1 MSYHSLTH
9 EGTPLETKSEA
20 EGLDEQHAGVPEA
33 VAAALEGIRAD
44 VVARLEAVETKSAD
58 TTRLDRLEQRL
69 TRPGIITS
77 PAETQTSIERKA
89 FSAFIRRG
97 IEKMSADETKALT
110 VSVDADG
117 GYLAPV
123 EISNELL
130 KLTTEFSPIRKYAR
144 VVTSG
149 SQATKYPRRVSGVTA
164 TWTDET
170 AEREED
176 EPRYE
181 QVTLT
186 PYELALS
193 IPFSRQLL
201 EDNAYNLEGELAL
214 EFAEAFG
221 IAEGAAF
228 VNGSG
233 VGQPKGFLKAAG
245 IAEFKTGAAAG
256 FPAENPAD
264 VIVGMFHALKSTHAQ
279 NGVWMANRKTI
290 GLMRT
295 WKDGNG
301 RHLLADPLTATAP
314 TTLYGRP
321 VVECLEMP
329 DVAAG
334 STPLVFGDLSGYRI
348 VDRIQPTFLR
358 DPFTLGGKGQIRI
371 IGHKRVG
378 GDVTHPD
385 RFLKLKVAA

>member
-1 MSYHSLTH
+1 MSFHNPIH
-9 EGTPLETKSEA
+9 EGMPLELKAEGDPADIDSAEDGANVAKIVTDALDAIRGELVTRLEKLETKA
-20 EGLDEQHAGVPEA
+20 EET
-33 VAAALEGIRAD
+33 
-44 VVARLEAVETKSAD
+44 AR
-58 TTRLDRLEQRL
+58 RLS
-69 TRPGIITS
+69 RPGLITS
-77 PAETQTSIERKA
+77 PAEAPGAIERKA

-97 IEKMSADETKALT
+97 IEKLSADETKALT

-123 EISNELL
+123 EISSELL
-130 KLTTEFSPIRKYAR
+130 KLTTEFSPIRQYAR
-144 VVTSG
+144 VVTTG

-170 AEREED
+170 AERTED
-176 EPRYE
+176 EPTYE

-214 EFAEAFG
+214 EFADAFG
-221 IAEGAAF
+221 TAEGAAF

-233 VGQPKGFLKAAG
+233 VGQPKGLLKAAG
-245 IAEFKTGAAAG
+245 IAEFKTGAATG
-256 FPAENPAD
+256 FPAANPAD
-264 VIVGMFHALKSTHAQ
+264 VVINMFHALPTVHAQ
-279 NGVWMANRKTI
+279 NGVWLMNRKTL
-290 GLMRT
+290 GMMRT

-301 RHLLADPLTATAP
+301 RYLLADPITADAP

-321 VVECLEMP
+321 VVQCVDMP

-358 DPFTLGGKGQIRI
+358 DPFTLAGRGLIRI
-371 IGHKRVG
+371 VGHKRVG
-378 GDVTHPD
+378 ADVTHPD
-385 RFLKLKVAA
+385 RFLKLKIAA

>member
-1 MSYHSLTH
+1 MTIHTPALT
-9 EGTPLETKSEA
+9 GMPLETKSEA
-20 EGLDEQHAGVPEA
+20 EGHEAPAGDVAEA
-33 VAAALEGIRAD
+33 VAAALEGLRTD
-44 VVARLEAVETKSAD
+44 VFGRLEALETKAED
-58 TTRLDRLEQRL
+58 TSRRLA
-69 TRPGIITS
+69 RPAILAGIETK
-77 PAETQTSIERKA
+77 AEDAGALERKA

-97 IEKMSADETKALT
+97 AERLTADETKALT

-123 EISNELL
+123 EISSELL

-144 VVTSG
+144 VVTTG

-170 AEREED
+170 AERTED

-214 EFAEAFG
+214 EFADAFG
-221 IAEGAAF
+221 KAEGTAF
-228 VNGSG
+228 VTGSG
-233 VGQPKGFLKAAG
+233 VGQPKGILKVAG

-256 FPAENPAD
+256 FPEKDPAD
-264 VIVGMFHALKSTHAQ
+264 VIVNMFHKLPSVHAQ

-321 VVECLEMP
+321 VVECMDMP

-358 DPFTLGGKGQIRI
+358 DPFTLAGKGLIRI

-378 GDVTHPD
+378 ADVTHPD